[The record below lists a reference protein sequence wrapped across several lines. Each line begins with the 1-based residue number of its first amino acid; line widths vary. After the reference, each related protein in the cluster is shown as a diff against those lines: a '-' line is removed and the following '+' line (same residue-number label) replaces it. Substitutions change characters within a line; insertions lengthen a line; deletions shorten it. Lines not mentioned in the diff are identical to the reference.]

1 MNLKHK
7 INCVIFPVQGTV
19 ISSEFH
25 SENGQ
30 EPVGQISVTKYSSD
44 PKDFEKNDEI
54 TKKGITSIT
63 TTQKFGYKDTPSL
76 KTLTSSQK
84 VSNFYEMFFKFT
96 QNPKNCF
103 RKLLVTN
110 PRIPKQPR

>member
-1 MNLKHK
+1 M
-7 INCVIFPVQGTV
+7 IT
-19 ISSEFH
+19 SEYH

-44 PKDFEKNDEI
+44 PKDFGKNDDS

-76 KTLTSSQK
+76 KSLTSSQK
-84 VSNFYEMFFKFT
+84 VSFFLNVSFCD
-96 QNPKNCF
+96 NCETTFF
-103 RKLLVTN
+103 RK
-110 PRIPKQPR
+110 